1 MSNSL
6 WWHEPLRIIQPNMQV
21 KDTHRIDPPKLA
33 RQLKEMG
40 ANTIVFNVGGIYAW
54 YPSKVP
60 HHHVNEYLPAQNQG
74 DLLQEM
80 ITELHKEGL
89 RFVARYDFS
98 KADDAVYYQRPD
110 WFVREAGGE
119 PQIIGAKR
127 PGNWSLL
134 MATCINTGYRNE
146 ELAVPVLEE
155 SLSAY
160 YIDGVFFNNPGTI
173 FCRCE
178 RCREGYQALYDK
190 PLPEQRSEV
199 ERAWFSVCLRRNM
212 ELLQGTVKRVRPEA
226 PVLGYYNLF
235 NERLE
240 DRKAGSDLLCTEP
253 QNVLSLGHQRIPEF
267 WKPALSVKLGRS
279 RSASAPP
286 LGIVHSCPGMDW
298 RHTGLPPAE
307 YAFWLA
313 QVPAY
318 GGQIW
323 HSLTGV
329 PDTIR
334 DKRILRIVTEHNRR
348 EAIVAEPMRGAEPLA
363 DTALLWGSGRAVEGW
378 ADGLVNRQI
387 PFDLLTDD
395 QDSAAL
401 DRYRALI
408 VPAGHSADSAAIARW
423 RGYAERG
430 GLLIVEGR
438 LQGEGAAELLGI
450 EPLVTMS
457 EPLHASYL
465 RFEGTDNPLQRGME
479 ETELIAFG
487 GVVAYCKLLPG
498 AKALATLVP
507 PFSPPESVGAPPE
520 RASLP
525 VERTDLPLAV
535 HHPLGQ
541 GGVLYLPFAFSELLD
556 EYRLGEHYRL
566 LDNLLD
572 LGDPQRKLLSV
583 TRIIGLQA
591 SLYRNGSGVM
601 LHVVNGTG
609 RRPLSEA
616 VPLHGIEVRL
626 PRRLVPAAPSAVGL
640 LENGPLE
647 LWTEGEDL
655 VITLPRLEV
664 WEAVQV
670 DSEQK
675 LTGGSR

>member
-1 MSNSL
+1 MATLSKRL

-21 KDTHRIDPPKLA
+21 KDTDRIDPPKLA

-54 YPSKVP
+54 YPSQVP
-60 HHHVNEYLPAQNQG
+60 FHHVNEYLPESG

-80 ITELHKEGL
+80 IREFHKQDL

-98 KADDAVYYQRPD
+98 KADDYVYYNRPE
-110 WFVREAGGE
+110 WFVRRGDGE
-119 PQIIGAKR
+119 PEIIGEKR

-134 MATCINTGYRNE
+134 MSTCINTGYRNGG
-146 ELAVPVLEE
+146 LAVPVLKETLE
-155 SLSAY
+155 GY
-160 YIDGVFFNNPGTI
+160 DIDGVFFNNPGTI
-173 FCRCE
+173 PCRCE
-178 RCREGYQALYDK
+178 SCLTKYEDLYGA
-190 PLPEQRSEV
+190 PMPEDRSRM
-199 ERAWFSVCLRRNM
+199 ERSWYSVCLRHNM
-212 ELLQGTVKRVRPEA
+212 ELLQGTVRSLSPEA

-253 QNVLSLGHQRIPEF
+253 QNVLSLGHRHIPEF

-279 RSASAPP
+279 RSETAPP

-334 DKRILRIVTEHNRR
+334 DKRIIRTVTEHNRR
-348 EAIVAEPMRGAEPLA
+348 EAVAGEVMRGAEPLA
-363 DTALLWGSGRAVEGW
+363 DTALLWGSGKAVEGW

-387 PFDLLTDD
+387 PFDLLAGDKG
-395 QDSAAL
+395 AEEL

-408 VPAGHSADSAAIARW
+408 VPAGHAAGAEDIASW
-423 RGYAERG
+423 RAYAERG

-438 LQGEGAAELLGI
+438 LKGIGAAELLGI
-450 EPLVTMS
+450 GPEVTLS
-457 EPLHASYL
+457 EDLKASYM
-465 RFEGTDNPLQRGME
+465 RFEGEGNPLQRGLE
-479 ETELIAFG
+479 DTELIPFRG
-487 GVVAYCKLLPG
+487 RVAYCRPLPG
-498 AKALATLVP
+498 SETLATLVP

-535 HHPLGQ
+535 HRRLGK
-541 GGVLYLPFAFSELLD
+541 GGVLYIPFAFSELLD
-556 EYRLGEHYRL
+556 EYKLGEHYRL
-566 LDNLLD
+566 LDNMLD
-572 LGDPQRKLLSV
+572 LGDDKRRLLSV

-591 SLYRNGSGVM
+591 TLYRSGGGLA
-601 LHVVNGTG
+601 LHFVNGTG
-609 RRPLSEA
+609 RRPLAEA
-616 VPLHGIEVRL
+616 VPLHGIEVAL
-626 PRRLVPAAPSAVGL
+626 PAGLVPAGAKAEGL

-647 LWTEGEDL
+647 LRTEGEE
-655 VITLPRLEV
+655 IRFTLPKLGIWEV
-664 WEAVQV
+664 VRI
-670 DSEQK
+670 
-675 LTGGSR
+675 G